1 MVLNRLFAATLVMV
15 LTCVQAF
22 AFETRARAAF
32 VMDQGTGTVLL
43 SKNADEP
50 LPPLQLRAE
59 ICQKLII
66 AGRKHHHKGVHMSS
80 AIGARNNQSSISGVD
95 TNTPVGITT
104 VGQLLRLT
112 PPALLRALDPL
123 LINGK

>member
-1 MVLNRLFAATLVMV
+1 MSCSQRAVARLPLHIFTDLNVHA
-15 LTCVQAF
+15 
-22 AFETRARAAF
+22 
-32 VMDQGTGTVLL
+32 G
-43 SKNADEP
+43 EP

-66 AGRKHHHKGVHMSS
+66 AGRKHHKGVHMA
-80 AIGARNNQSSISGVD
+80 AIGAINNQSGISGVD
-95 TNTPVGITT
+95 TNVPVGITT

>member
-1 MVLNRLFAATLVMV
+1 MSCSQRAVARLPLHIFTDLVD
-15 LTCVQAF
+15 
-22 AFETRARAAF
+22 R
-32 VMDQGTGTVLL
+32 D
-43 SKNADEP
+43 DEP

-66 AGRKHHHKGVHMSS
+66 AGRKHYKEVQTST
-80 AIGARNNQSSISGVD
+80 IGTRNDASNVRGAN
-95 TNTPVGITT
+95 TNGPVGITT
-104 VGQLLRLT
+104 VGQLLRIT